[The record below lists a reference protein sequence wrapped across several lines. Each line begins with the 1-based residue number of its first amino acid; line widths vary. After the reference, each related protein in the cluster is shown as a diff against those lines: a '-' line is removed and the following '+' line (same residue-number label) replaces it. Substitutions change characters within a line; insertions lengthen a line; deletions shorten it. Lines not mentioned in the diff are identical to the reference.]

1 MSAAT
6 FDYICKAIEP
16 ECSHQ
21 VTNFCKP
28 IPVEERLVITL
39 RFLAT
44 GLTFRQLAFT
54 FRISKSTVARIVI
67 EVCLAIWKIL
77 KEKRMKFPTKEDFK
91 SIAKVFENKGKFPH
105 CIGCIDGKHIRLK
118 RPKNSGSMYCI

>member
-6 FDYICKAIEP
+6 FDYICKATEP

-28 IPVEERLVITL
+28 IPVEERLLVTL

-44 GLTFRQLAFT
+44 GLACRQLAFK
-54 FRISKSTVARIVI
+54 FRISKSAVARIMI
-67 EVCLAIWKIL
+67 EVCLAIWKTL
-77 KEKRMKFPTKEDFK
+77 KEKHMKFPTEEDFR
-91 SIAKVFENKGKFPH
+91 SIHSK
-105 CIGCIDGKHIRLK
+105 RL
-118 RPKNSGSMYCI
+118 